1 MVNDLWIKSIKLK
14 AFFKLIKDFYLP
26 LHYVWLKFKSNL
38 WFSTKRRG
46 RWIIHLMWCQKW
58 HRYLLVIYIGRSKE
72 DIFLITFYG
81 LYFSHHL
88 HILKITILHTLD
100 LCGQLSCTVSTPVFL
115 TLCLYFC
122 FKMSFE
128 SLTYLHVLC
137 AGMVSIKIYAN
148 PSCPYQSTS

>member
-1 MVNDLWIKSIKLK
+1 M
-14 AFFKLIKDFYLP
+14 
-26 LHYVWLKFKSNL
+26 

-115 TLCLYFC
+115 TCGSSSCLYFC
-122 FKMSFE
+122 LL
-128 SLTYLHVLC
+128 SLTISESSVWLIGIGNKESGKFTWVLLPLHFKQIAFFNLWKKNKK
-137 AGMVSIKIYAN
+137 SFDRFWN
-148 PSCPYQSTS
+148 RL